1 MTRLLLQDA
10 CQLRDFFYPFVF
22 SQVYLF
28 PFCHDFL
35 YSGDIRHLVVKLIM
49 KNNTE
54 TLIGIDNTF
63 LDALEKVSRLA
74 KIARPVLICGERG
87 TGKELFAHRLHYLS
101 PRWDE
106 PFIALNCAALND
118 NLLDSELFGHES
130 GAFTGAQRRHQGRFE
145 RADGGTLF
153 LDELGTAPLTVQE
166 KLLRVIEYGE
176 FERVGGQQTLKADVR
191 IVCATN
197 ADLPALAAEG
207 KFRSD
212 LLDRLAFDVV
222 NIPPLRERPRDL
234 TELAGHFA
242 VQMCQ
247 EMGTPFFAGFSPHA
261 LQQMQSYHWPGNIRE
276 LKNVIERSLYRQGD
290 TTEPLAELVINPFV
304 TAPAPSADAAAQAL
318 PPLPFSLKQWQHTQE
333 KDALDAALQ
342 RAQFNQREAAQLL
355 NLTYHQF
362 RGLLKKHAGSPQ
374 PD

>member
-1 MTRLLLQDA
+1 M
-10 CQLRDFFYPFVF
+10 
-22 SQVYLF
+22 
-28 PFCHDFL
+28 
-35 YSGDIRHLVVKLIM
+35 VKLIM
-49 KNNTE
+49 QNNTE

-63 LDALEKVSRLA
+63 LDALEKISRLA

-207 KFRSD
+207 KFRAD

-222 NIPPLRERPRDL
+222 TIPPLRERPRDL

-290 TTEPLAELVINPFV
+290 TTELLAELVINPFV
-304 TAPAPSADAAAQAL
+304 TTPVPSPDTGAQSL

-333 KDALDAALQ
+333 KEALDTALQ

>member
-1 MTRLLLQDA
+1 MNEIPD
-10 CQLRDFFYPFVF
+10 
-22 SQVYLF
+22 
-28 PFCHDFL
+28 
-35 YSGDIRHLVVKLIM
+35 
-49 KNNTE
+49 

-63 LDALEKVSRLA
+63 IDALESISRLA

-101 PRWDE
+101 TRWDE
-106 PFIALNCAALND
+106 PFVTLNCAALND

-153 LDELGTAPLTVQE
+153 LDELGTAPLNVQE

-176 FERVGGQQTLKADVR
+176 YERVGGQQTLKADVR

-207 KFRSD
+207 HFRAD

-222 NIPPLRERPRDL
+222 TIPPLRCRPRDL
-234 TELAGHFA
+234 SELANHFA

-247 EMGTPFFAGFSPHA
+247 EMGTSFFAGFSPHA
-261 LQQMQSYHWPGNIRE
+261 VQQMQDYAWPGNIRE
-276 LKNVIERSLYRQGD
+276 LKNVVERSLYRQGD
-290 TTEPLAELVINPFV
+290 TTVPLTALIINPFITTV
-304 TAPAPSADAAAQAL
+304 TAQSGQSGAENSL

-333 KDALDAALQ
+333 TDALNTALHQ
-342 RAQFNQREAAQLL
+342 AQFNQREAARLL
-355 NLTYHQF
+355 DLTYHQF
-362 RGLLKKHAGSPQ
+362 RGLLKKHALTGTDRSENTLL